1 MPLNL
6 PTPAVALAIGAHPDD
21 VEFGCGATLAKW
33 SAAGTVVHHLIC
45 TDGSK
50 GSWDPTTDTGQ
61 GLVDAYLWV
70 KEPGTSD
77 GTCRGGPA
85 AGQWRPQY
93 ALELARNR

>member
-1 MPLNL
+1 MPIRVLHVGL
-6 PTPAVALAIGAHPDD
+6 GPIGAA
-21 VEFGCGATLAKW
+21 VVRQVSTRAGFKAVGAVDIDPAKL
-33 SAAGTVVHHLIC
+33 GR
-45 TDGSK
+45 
-50 GSWDPTTDTGQ
+50 DPTTDTGQ
-61 GLVDAYLWV
+61 GLVDAFLWV